1 MLIAARKYNNV
12 PNITEDNVIPSVSE
26 IPSMLTTLRHPRQ
39 SRSVSIGPQSAADAY
54 ETLDFRAKRRRESIS
69 SVAENI
75 VFSNNGRNHT
85 NDHLCISTS
94 NNSEIRPLTSGVL
107 PTAVASKLN
116 QYQFNQYQ
124 FTAASDLVEYTP
136 PTQHTVLGVPA
147 ASNRE
152 LSKHRKQYEK
162 EDREM
167 FSKLEK
173 PRVRY
178 DVEVVAKLIVY
189 CGWSI
194 RDVLVVLFTVTDYLK
209 RYRVD
214 RR

>member
-1 MLIAARKYNNV
+1 M
-12 PNITEDNVIPSVSE
+12 S
-26 IPSMLTTLRHPRQ
+26 
-39 SRSVSIGPQSAADAY
+39 
-54 ETLDFRAKRRRESIS
+54 
-69 SVAENI
+69 
-75 VFSNNGRNHT
+75 
-85 NDHLCISTS
+85 C
-94 NNSEIRPLTSGVL
+94 VL

-116 QYQFNQYQ
+116 QYQY
-124 FTAASDLVEYTP
+124 TAASDLVEYAT

-152 LSKHRKQYEK
+152 LSEHRKQYEK

-167 FSKLEK
+167 FSKLEM

-194 RDVLVVLFTVTDYLK
+194 RDVLVVLFTVTDSEKVSRGSPLKEIPFYLSTLDLGSNS
-209 RYRVD
+209 RGRPEEAFHI
-214 RR
+214 

>member
-1 MLIAARKYNNV
+1 MLIFARKYNNV

-54 ETLDFRAKRRRESIS
+54 ETLDFRAKRRREIIS
-69 SVAENI
+69 PLAENI
-75 VFSNNGRNHT
+75 VFSKNGRNHT

-94 NNSEIRPLTSGVL
+94 NNSESRPLTSGVL

-116 QYQFNQYQ
+116 QYQY
-124 FTAASDLVEYTP
+124 TAASDLVEYVP
-136 PTQHTVLGVPA
+136 PTQHTVLGIPA

-152 LSKHRKQYEK
+152 LSEHRKQYGK

-189 CGWSI
+189 SGWSI
-194 RDVLVVLFTVTDYLK
+194 RDVLVVLFTVTDSVK
-209 RYRVD
+209 RYRMD
-214 RR
+214 RC

>member
-1 MLIAARKYNNV
+1 MLIAARKYKNV

-75 VFSNNGRNHT
+75 VFSKNGRNHT

-94 NNSEIRPLTSGVL
+94 NNSESRPLTSGVL

-116 QYQFNQYQ
+116 QYQY
-124 FTAASDLVEYTP
+124 TAASDLVEYTP
-136 PTQHTVLGVPA
+136 TQHTILGVPA

-152 LSKHRKQYEK
+152 LSEHRMQYEK

>member
-1 MLIAARKYNNV
+1 
-12 PNITEDNVIPSVSE
+12 
-26 IPSMLTTLRHPRQ
+26 MLTTLRHPRQ
-39 SRSVSIGPQSAADAY
+39 SRSISIGPQSAADAY
-54 ETLDFRAKRRRESIS
+54 ETLDFRAKRRRESLS
-69 SVAENI
+69 SVAENS
-75 VFSNNGRNHT
+75 VFSKNGRSHT
-85 NDHLCISTS
+85 NDHMCISTS
-94 NNSEIRPLTSGVL
+94 NNSESRLVTPGVL

-116 QYQFNQYQ
+116 QYQYI
-124 FTAASDLVEYTP
+124 AASDLVEHAP
-136 PTQHTVLGVPA
+136 PTQCTVLGVPA

-152 LSKHRKQYEK
+152 LSEDRKQYEK

-189 CGWSI
+189 CGLSI
-194 RDVLVVLFTVTDYLK
+194 RDVLVVLVRFTDYVK

-214 RR
+214 RRWRKSPSIWVHWTWALIRGAGRTRLFIYRAL